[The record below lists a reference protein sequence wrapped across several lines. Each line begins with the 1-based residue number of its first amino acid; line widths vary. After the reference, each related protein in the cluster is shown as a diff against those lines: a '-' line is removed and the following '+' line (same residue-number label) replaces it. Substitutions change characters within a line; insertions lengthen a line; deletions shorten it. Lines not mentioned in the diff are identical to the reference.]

1 MAEPSSDA
9 ATASA
14 TRKNKADPGWK
25 YCHSLVEGDTNTIVC
40 NFCGKITKGG
50 ITRAKQHL
58 IGKSGNVAACKKT
71 PPNVIEELKE
81 YMATKKSGTTYSTS
95 GSGNMANIRD
105 FEFGEPIGCD
115 GSEEDEFADSCNAAA
130 SAKTKCGTK
139 KGPMDKFCKNPENA
153 INRRKMEMLRQM
165 NIRESMDK
173 NEVLKVHQHIAR
185 FWYQAGFVT
194 FFLQEC

>member
-81 YMATKKSGTTYSTS
+81 YMATKKLKKKRSRPRLLPVFFFFVRSLRCRGLLLRSS
-95 GSGNMANIRD
+95 PPFVRAAGG
-105 FEFGEPIGCD
+105 GV
-115 GSEEDEFADSCNAAA
+115 AAA
-130 SAKTKCGTK
+130 AGWCRGGWVVSRLQVGCWVVSSRLQVGSS
-139 KGPMDKFCKNPENA
+139 
-153 INRRKMEMLRQM
+153 RRFSCVRLGKL
-165 NIRESMDK
+165 
-173 NEVLKVHQHIAR
+173 
-185 FWYQAGFVT
+185 
-194 FFLQEC
+194 